1 MEELKLKIQ
10 KKAIQEVLEK
20 EVMKF
25 GKSGHII
32 IPQKH
37 LNKKV
42 FVVIPEQ

>member
-1 MEELKLKIQ
+1 MKDINLKLKQIDVN
-10 KKAIQEVLEK
+10 EVLNK

-32 IPQKH
+32 IPLRH

-42 FVVIPEQ
+42 FVVIPE

>member
-1 MEELKLKIQ
+1 MEQIRIKLQNKPVSEI
-10 KKAIQEVLEK
+10 LEK

-42 FVVIPEQ
+42 FVVVPE

>member
-1 MEELKLKIQ
+1 MKDINLTLKDINVN
-10 KKAIQEVLEK
+10 EVLKK

-32 IPQKH
+32 IPQRH

-42 FVVIPEQ
+42 FVVIPE

>member
-1 MEELKLKIQ
+1 MKLKEQDVNEI
-10 KKAIQEVLEK
+10 LEK

-32 IPQKH
+32 IPQRH

-42 FVVIPEQ
+42 FVVIPK

>member
-1 MEELKLKIQ
+1 MESIKVRLQNKPILEI
-10 KKAIQEVLEK
+10 LEK

-42 FVVIPEQ
+42 FVVVPE

>member
-1 MEELKLKIQ
+1 MNEINLKLKDINVS
-10 KKAIQEVLEK
+10 EVLNK

-32 IPQKH
+32 IPQRH

-42 FVVIPEQ
+42 FVVIPE